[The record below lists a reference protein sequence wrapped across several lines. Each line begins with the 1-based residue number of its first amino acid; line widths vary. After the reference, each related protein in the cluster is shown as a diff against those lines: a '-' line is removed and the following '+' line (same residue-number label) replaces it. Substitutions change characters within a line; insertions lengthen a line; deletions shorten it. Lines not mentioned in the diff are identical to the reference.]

1 MKSLYES
8 ILGST
13 NAGKAGLIRAWLD
26 ENDIKNYTINS
37 KGEVDVNGDVILDY
51 KNLTEFPSFIQFGTV
66 KGYFNCSFN
75 NLTSL
80 RGCPR
85 VVKKSFYCHDNNLV
99 SLEGSPEEV
108 WFGFLCQSN
117 NLKDLKGAP
126 KKVGGDFYCDSN
138 STQFTEDDVNKVCR
152 VKKDIYV

>member
-1 MKSLYES
+1 MKTLYES
-8 ILGST
+8 ILSST
-13 NAGKAGLIRAWLD
+13 HAGKVSIIKAWLD
-26 ENDIKNYTINS
+26 DNGIKNYTINS

-108 WFGFLCQSN
+108 GFGFLCQSN

-126 KKVGGDFYCDSN
+126 KVVGGYFDCSSN
-138 STQFTEDDVNKVCR
+138 KTKFTKDDVRKLCKVE
-152 VKKDIYV
+152 KDIYV